1 MRKHLF
7 FLALLPVSLV
17 MASCEEDDEGAPVT
31 VLEESPG
38 LLAQAAVPPDSAVAL
53 ARARVPGARITTAE
67 IEIED
72 GRLIYT
78 FDMAPGGEEGE
89 EAEEAEEAEEEEE
102 AGEEPGMITEVHVD
116 ALTGAILSAEEE
128 SGAEEAEEAEEG
140 MEEPSG
146 RVTEESPGLLQQAAF
161 SPDSA
166 LALARVRYPGAQLLA
181 GELEME
187 EGRLVF
193 SLDLGIEGE
202 EGITEVWVD
211 ALSGEILS
219 VEHEGGGEEGG
230 E

>member
-7 FLALLPVSLV
+7 FLALLPLSLV

-38 LLAQAAVPPDSAVAL
+38 LL
-53 ARARVPGARITTAE
+53 
-67 IEIED
+67 
-72 GRLIYT
+72 
-78 FDMAPGGEEGE
+78 
-89 EAEEAEEAEEEEE
+89 
-102 AGEEPGMITEVHVD
+102 
-116 ALTGAILSAEEE
+116 
-128 SGAEEAEEAEEG
+128 
-140 MEEPSG
+140 
-146 RVTEESPGLLQQAAF
+146 QQAAF

-166 LALARVRYPGAQLLA
+166 LALARVQYPGAQLLA

-193 SLDLGIEGE
+193 SLDLGIEGQ